1 MVWPTTRCSTD
12 DGDGAGETE
21 IDVQTRGLKD
31 SKMTLDSLICVVSF
45 LDLNISGISTYII
58 QITYIYIY
66 IYTHDIGIISRVK
79 NMVHLRL
86 PSARVSSHCSFCFNA
101 SNPRPMRRFFFQVLV
116 QLATSDALRP
126 NFCERVC

>member
-66 IYTHDIGIISRVK
+66 MI
-79 NMVHLRL
+79 
-86 PSARVSSHCSFCFNA
+86 
-101 SNPRPMRRFFFQVLV
+101 
-116 QLATSDALRP
+116 LALSQG
-126 NFCERVC
+126 

>member
-21 IDVQTRGLKD
+21 IDVQTRGSKD

-58 QITYIYIY
+58 QITYIYSNTYIY
-66 IYTHDIGIISRVK
+66 IVIHIY
-79 NMVHLRL
+79 
-86 PSARVSSHCSFCFNA
+86 
-101 SNPRPMRRFFFQVLV
+101 SNTYIYIVIHIYI
-116 QLATSDALRP
+116 
-126 NFCERVC
+126 